1 MAASKTTAKK
11 GALTGTPTTGAK
23 APEEIVVENV
33 SAPKTEKRKQ
43 SKPKVRKAI
52 DPNLYVT
59 VKNGFHGSLIYKD
72 TTTGEEHRWS
82 EFGDEIEMTFGSL
95 QRARSAQRKFFTEN
109 WWLIDDQEV
118 LEALNAT
125 KYYENALTY
134 DDFENI
140 FSLPVKEISDKV
152 GELSRSQKR
161 GVVYTAKQKIESGEL
176 SDLNIIRALE
186 EALDTE
192 LIYK

>member
-1 MAASKTTAKK
+1 MAASKTSVKK
-11 GALTGTPTTGAK
+11 GALTGTPVASAK
-23 APEEIVVENV
+23 APEET
-33 SAPKTEKRKQ
+33 TEATEIATGKKKP

-52 DPNLYVT
+52 DPNLYVS
-59 VKNGFHGSLIYKD
+59 VKNGFHGSLFYKD

-125 KYYENALTY
+125 QYYKNALTY
-134 DDFENI
+134 EDFEDL
-140 FSLPVKEISDKV
+140 FSLKANKVKDKV
-152 GELSRSQKR
+152 SGLSRGQKR
-161 GVVYTAKQKIESGEL
+161 GVVYVAKQKIEDGEL
-176 SDLNIIRALE
+176 ADLNVIRALE
-186 EALDTE
+186 EALGTE

>member
-1 MAASKTTAKK
+1 MATAKTPTKK
-11 GALTGTPTTGAK
+11 GALTGVAASEAK
-23 APEEIVVENV
+23 APEEKATTKVDKPK
-33 SAPKTEKRKQ
+33 SA
-43 SKPKVRKAI
+43 KPKVRKAV
-52 DPNLYVT
+52 DPNMYVC

-82 EFGDEIEMTFGSL
+82 EFGDEVDITFSSL
-95 QRARSAQRKFFTEN
+95 QRARSAQRKFFEEN

-125 KYYENALTY
+125 KYYENALSFE
-134 DDFENI
+134 DFELL
-140 FSLPVKEISDKV
+140 FSLTADEIGEKV
-152 GELSRSQKR
+152 SSLSRSQKR
-161 GVVYTAKQKIESGEL
+161 GVVYTAKQKIESGVL

-186 EALDTE
+186 EALSTE

>member
-1 MAASKTTAKK
+1 MATSRTSVKK
-11 GALTGTPTTGAK
+11 GALTGTPAASAK
-23 APEEIVVENV
+23 APEETL
-33 SAPKTEKRKQ
+33 ATAKAAAEKKKP

-52 DPNLYVT
+52 DPNLYVS
-59 VKNGFHGSLIYKD
+59 VKNGFHGSLFYKD

-125 KYYENALTY
+125 QYYKNALTY
-134 DDFENI
+134 EDFEDL
-140 FSLPVKEISDKV
+140 FSLKANEVKDKV
-152 GELSRSQKR
+152 SGLSRGQKR
-161 GVVYTAKQKIESGEL
+161 GVVYVAKQKIEDGEL
-176 SDLNIIRALE
+176 ADLNVIRALE
-186 EALDTE
+186 EALGTE